1 LLTEVEK
8 AFSDTFNVKDLQL
21 QEKEKS
27 LASIQVQYF
36 LLIRRD
42 EEQILVQL
50 NSQVL
55 DKTSEKLLAET
66 TVISDPVP
74 DDEMGR
80 KQAAYQAGQRLAET
94 LSGSLAEKF
103 FTKRAGRRVMLQ
115 LTLDEASLGFREEI
129 IGHLMKELRSQSP
142 QLKAGTDRSLTIML
156 STTENAKELVKTVE
170 RALAIDKELRT
181 TWVIQSERTLI
192 VRIGPVSE

>member
-1 LLTEVEK
+1 
-8 AFSDTFNVKDLQL
+8 
-21 QEKEKS
+21 
-27 LASIQVQYF
+27 
-36 LLIRRD
+36 
-42 EEQILVQL
+42 
-50 NSQVL
+50 
-55 DKTSEKLLAET
+55 
-66 TVISDPVP
+66 
-74 DDEMGR
+74 
-80 KQAAYQAGQRLAET
+80 
-94 LSGSLAEKF
+94 
-103 FTKRAGRRVMLQ
+103 MLQ